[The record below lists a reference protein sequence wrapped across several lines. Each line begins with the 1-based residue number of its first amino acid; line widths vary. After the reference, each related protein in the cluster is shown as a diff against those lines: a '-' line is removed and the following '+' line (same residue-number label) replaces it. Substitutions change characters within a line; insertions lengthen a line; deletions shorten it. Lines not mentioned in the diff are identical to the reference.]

1 MKKFFSAI
9 LLMTMM
15 VFSVG
20 TFVSCND
27 LVTEVEDV
35 KGQMTELDKALE
47 ALENEVAAL
56 ETALATAQKA
66 ADDAKAA
73 ANEAKAAAEQAKA
86 DAIAEAKAQVE
97 SLKTALET
105 AIAGKAD
112 KAEVEQ
118 MAKDVQAALAIIDT
132 KIAALAEK
140 DAALEGQ
147 IAELLQADTEIKA
160 QIEALE
166 NYGKDNSDSLV
177 VELSA
182 LQNELDQI
190 WQAIGSET
198 GLQALVGTQAGL
210 IEDLQ
215 AELQGFYEEVYSDGP
230 NSIKSQLA
238 SVANCIEDLRAEMD
252 AARKAVEQVNANL
265 SIYSTIIGDLANRI
279 QSITFVPEFI
289 DYNDVYDVNGNYVG
303 SSSIEPS
310 KNIYARQYYIGE
322 SYNSKDAAKSPFMI
336 RATYEISPKGLV
348 NTLTD
353 ENLFFSTAEL
363 KASPAEYLQAKIVE
377 RDGTTGRMVVVGYIP
392 EDSDTYKNLWKG
404 EARGVAFALN
414 ITDQKIYNVEDKD
427 GLQQTIDAGT
437 HITSAYDAYAL
448 AGAYV
453 TNVSNALYFQYVD
466 EETEETVYSRSYNN
480 LEEVPY
486 KTSIEDSKRDLF
498 QIDDVVMYF
507 QGSYLT
513 KDQVKNILGIDYTL
527 TVPEAK
533 VTYNAAQGK
542 KSPVAVTGKDLT
554 ATAAF
559 VASDDYKGAAAVG
572 QQAVAVLNGFKVNE
586 DIETGLYA
594 QATYRV
600 DYESADITLTKPATI
615 PWAYNYGYAWF
626 EWNNLANSEE
636 LDVTGTDDI
645 TVLKDKYGNV
655 MSPNSY
661 IEFEGEAID
670 SKGKKYYAWVNVCAL
685 SKKAVRFVSGS
696 IPYAKGEELTYKFET
711 VLYDNDAVEYTVA
724 FEATTEPMP
733 TDKTITL
740 DTKVNGR
747 LSSGMS
753 AAVGL
758 LNATLTEDAA
768 FYPEAFSK
776 NDQLNFF
783 MTLMNNGILDAATTV
798 QKYDATKA
806 KYVDIDNNDKFMVVT
821 TLDKKQDGT
830 IYDASGVTIAEGA
843 ATFGDKFIFTKK
855 VNLFGVEYTYVV
867 NAEVVKPGYALSYN
881 ATYVDNGVVTLG
893 GKVGLPSY
901 STSSG
906 KFTSSA
912 FALQAIDLRR
922 YVIVENEVAGELML
936 QYNLKTR
943 KLDAQQKP
951 TIVPDITYAT
961 GPMTTDAYEAN
972 IVGWNDKSLNE
983 VEFEISLVSK
993 ATTEKNGVD
1002 VPAVVYDTKKV
1013 VLQIPDFVT
1022 FDAPA
1027 ANIEKVTYKSGEVNR
1042 GNIAQTLVIKD
1053 AETGKVNLKNPYA
1066 TRLDQIFWGA
1076 MQVKVGNTKTNT
1088 VDENNRNGYA
1098 VYGQKVTAKADKVHA
1113 YLESSKEVV
1122 DPQDY
1127 KYYTEETVETIDGEP
1142 VTFYPGDVRLMIED
1156 ANITDNI
1163 IVVVP
1168 VELTHDYCGSKV
1180 HKTVEAKVK
1189 FTK

>member
-1 MKKFFSAI
+1 MQQER
-9 LLMTMM
+9 LL
-15 VFSVG
+15 S
-20 TFVSCND
+20 
-27 LVTEVEDV
+27 
-35 KGQMTELDKALE
+35 
-47 ALENEVAAL
+47 
-56 ETALATAQKA
+56 
-66 ADDAKAA
+66 
-73 ANEAKAAAEQAKA
+73 
-86 DAIAEAKAQVE
+86 
-97 SLKTALET
+97 
-105 AIAGKAD
+105 
-112 KAEVEQ
+112 
-118 MAKDVQAALAIIDT
+118 
-132 KIAALAEK
+132 
-140 DAALEGQ
+140 
-147 IAELLQADTEIKA
+147 
-160 QIEALE
+160 
-166 NYGKDNSDSLV
+166 
-177 VELSA
+177 
-182 LQNELDQI
+182 
-190 WQAIGSET
+190 
-198 GLQALVGTQAGL
+198 
-210 IEDLQ
+210 
-215 AELQGFYEEVYSDGP
+215 
-230 NSIKSQLA
+230 
-238 SVANCIEDLRAEMD
+238 
-252 AARKAVEQVNANL
+252 NANL

-414 ITDQKIYNVEDKD
+414 ITDQKIYNVEDED

-498 QIDDVVMYF
+498 QIDDIVMYF

-615 PWAYNYGYAWF
+615 PWAYNYGTAWF
-626 EWNNLANSEE
+626 EWNDLANSEE
-636 LDVTGTDDI
+636 LNVTGTDDI
-645 TVLKDKYGNV
+645 TVLKDKNGNV

-670 SKGKKYYAWVNVCAL
+670 SKGNKYYAWVNVCAL
-685 SKKAVRFVSGS
+685 SKKAVRFVSGA

-753 AAVGL
+753 AAVEL

-783 MTLMNNGILDAATTV
+783 MALMNNGILDAATTV

-806 KYVDIDNNDKFMVVT
+806 KYIDIDNNDNFEVVT
-821 TLDKKQDGT
+821 TLDTKQDGT

-993 ATTEKNGVD
+993 ATTEKNGVE

-1088 VDENNRNGYA
+1088 VDENNPYGYA

-1127 KYYTEETVETIDGEP
+1127 KYYTEKTDETIDGET

>member
-27 LVTEVEDV
+27 LVNEIEDV
-35 KGQMTELDKALE
+35 KGQTTELDKAIE

-105 AIAGKAD
+105 AIAAKAD
-112 KAEVEQ
+112 KAEVEK
-118 MAKDVQAALAIIDT
+118 MAQDVQAALAVIDT
-132 KIAALAEK
+132 KIAELAGK

-147 IAELLQADTEIKA
+147 IADLLKADTEIKA
-160 QIEALE
+160 QIA
-166 NYGKDNSDSLV
+166 
-177 VELSA
+177 A
-182 LQNELDQI
+182 LQAYGNGNDAQVDSILIELAAAQQDI
-190 WQAIGSET
+190 EELWEAIGGEVN
-198 GLQALVGTQAGL
+198 GLQALVGTNAGL

-215 AELQGFYEEVYSDGP
+215 GQLDGLYAEVFGEGP
-230 NSIKSQLA
+230 NSLNTIVASLA
-238 SVANCIEDLRAEMD
+238 SNIEALRAEME
-252 AARKAVEQVNANL
+252 ANRKAVEQVNANL

-279 QSITFVPEFI
+279 QSITFVPETVTAAREKRI
-289 DYNDVYDVNGNYVG
+289 YPLQYTLGQGNDMV
-303 SSSIEPS
+303 
-310 KNIYARQYYIGE
+310 
-322 SYNSKDAAKSPFMI
+322 KSPFMI

-348 NTLTD
+348 NTIAD
-353 ENLFFSTAEL
+353 ENLFFSTVEL
-363 KASPAEYLQAKIVE
+363 KAAAAEYLQAKVVE
-377 RDGTTGRMVVVGYIP
+377 RDGTTGRMVVVGYLP
-392 EDSDTYKNLWKG
+392 ENSDAYKLLNNGKS
-404 EARGVAFALN
+404 VAFALN
-414 ITDQKIYNVEDKD
+414 VTDNGEKIYNIEDKD
-427 GLQQTIDAGT
+427 GLQQTIDAGKYVAT
-437 HITSAYDAYAL
+437 EYIYTPAGYYSYELQDAFR
-448 AGAYV
+448 
-453 TNVSNALYFQYVD
+453 FQYVD
-466 EETEETVYSRSYNN
+466 EETGKTVYSSYYSN
-480 LEEVPY
+480 LEEVAY
-486 KTSIEDSKRDLF
+486 KTSIENSKRDLF
-498 QIDDVVMYF
+498 EVEDIVVDF
-507 QGSYLT
+507 QGTVLT

-572 QQAVAVLNGFKVNE
+572 QYAVVVLEGFKVNDVTTNLLAE
-586 DIETGLYA
+586 AKYI
-594 QATYRV
+594 V
-600 DYESADITLTKPATI
+600 DFESADITLSNPARI
-615 PWAYNYGYAWF
+615 PWSYNYADRWWGWLD
-626 EWNNLANSEE
+626 LAEAEE
-636 LDVTGTDDI
+636 LNVDGTDDI
-645 TVLKDKYGNV
+645 TVLKDAYGNV

-661 IEFEGEAID
+661 IEFLGEAID
-670 SKGKKYYAWVNVCAL
+670 SKGKTHYAWVNVCAL

-711 VLYDNDAVEYTVA
+711 VLYDKDAVEYTVA
-724 FEATTEPMP
+724 FEVTTEPMP
-733 TDKTITL
+733 IDKTITL

-747 LSSGMS
+747 LSSDMS
-753 AAVGL
+753 AAVEL

-768 FYPEAFSK
+768 FYPEATDKNAQADFFSMMRSYIA
-776 NDQLNFF
+776 DYSY
-783 MTLMNNGILDAATTV
+783 ATTA
-798 QKYDATKA
+798 QKYDAAKA
-806 KYVDIDNNDKFMVVT
+806 KYVDIDNDNNFDVNINLGQK
-821 TLDKKQDGT
+821 DGK
-830 IYDASGVTIAEGA
+830 DFDDSKVTIAEGA

-855 VNLFGVEYTYVV
+855 VNLFGVVYTYVV

-906 KFTSSA
+906 TFTSSA

-993 ATTEKNGVD
+993 ATTQKNGVD

-1027 ANIEKVTYKSGEVNR
+1027 ANIEKVAYKSGEVNR

-1076 MQVKVGNTKTNT
+1076 KQVKVGNTKTNT
-1088 VDENNRNGYA
+1088 VDKNNPYGYA

-1127 KYYTEETVETIDGEP
+1127 KYYTVETVETIDGKT